1 MSRYR
6 ATTGELLEQVRQEA
20 KTKDIYNM
28 AFDGDSAES
37 IAKKLKLDVKTIK
50 KVLGERFTKADFDDN
65 EDNNE
70 HSLNAF
76 ELAKLFGTSQEKAQM
91 KAIMHRNKKQ
101 GYTSSSDSRIVT
113 SIQSKYYII
122 VIIKY

>member
-6 ATTGELLEQVRQEA
+6 VTERELQEQVRMYEG
-20 KTKDIYNM
+20 KMKDIYGM
-28 AFDGDSAES
+28 AFDGDSAET

-76 ELAKLFGTSQEKAQM
+76 ELAKLFGT
-91 KAIMHRNKKQ
+91 
-101 GYTSSSDSRIVT
+101 
-113 SIQSKYYII
+113 
-122 VIIKY
+122 